1 MLQEDK
7 RDLKQKSK
15 KSNQKGIYM
24 DKTIIDTD
32 KTQFENK
39 NNIIKVDN
47 EIIYDQSTFNKID
60 IFIIFKSNIF
70 TI

>member
-1 MLQEDK
+1 
-7 RDLKQKSK
+7 
-15 KSNQKGIYM
+15 M

-39 NNIIKVDN
+39 NNITKVDN

-60 IFIIFKSNIF
+60 KISNNRAGFIQSFFNIGIIKKIF
-70 TI
+70 